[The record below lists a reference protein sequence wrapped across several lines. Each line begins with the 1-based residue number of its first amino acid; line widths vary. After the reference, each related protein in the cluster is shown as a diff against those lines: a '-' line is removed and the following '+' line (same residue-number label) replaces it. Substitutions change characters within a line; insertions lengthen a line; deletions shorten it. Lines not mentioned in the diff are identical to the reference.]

1 MLKASFSLPKNEI
14 KATFK
19 IPKNE
24 IKSTFSIKKVVPLE
38 DLDFATNERVENI
51 VNDFTN
57 DLEIIAT
64 ELDNRYT
71 KLESDSLLNNKQ
83 PLGDYAVKSDIDLIE
98 DSIDTISAEII
109 DLIKNKAEKSDTYTK
124 GEVDAKISTI
134 KVDAYTKNESDDKF
148 GSKEDVNL
156 NKNQIEVILDTIEDD
171 KKIINKNFDSIAG
184 EIEKTNNNLDALT
197 GDVENLSGEIENKQD
212 KINDLDIIR
221 AGAIKGAT
229 ALQEIPEEYAK
240 KSDIPDVNNFATNT
254 RVNEVEG
261 KIPSISGLAKDSDV
275 VHKANA
281 ETITGIKTFNGGKV
295 SSGAQP
301 SIIAT
306 NGFTAGGYN
315 VTGWADISCHR
326 LCNNQIN
333 TGSYYMNSDG
343 SVIFRHKTGTAL
355 AEGSA
360 NDAVLMLHPV
370 TGITAG
376 WSGKAGTATTTGNV
390 LVTDF
395 NVQKGIATSVAN
407 SDGGEITLS
416 KAFANANYTVNVTP
430 RAIGNYFVSTQ
441 ITATNKFK
449 VRISDYYGN
458 PVAVSFSWLAIE
470 N

>member
-1 MLKASFSLPKNEI
+1 MRASFSLPKNEI
-14 KATFK
+14 KSTFK
-19 IPKNE
+19 MPTKG
-24 IKSTFSIKKVVPLE
+24 IKATFSIDKVVHIE
-38 DLDFATNERVENI
+38 DLDFATNERVNEV
-51 VNDFTN
+51 VNEFTN
-57 DLEIIAT
+57 DIDIIAT
-64 ELDNRYT
+64 ELENRYT
-71 KLESDSLLNNKQ
+71 K
-83 PLGDYAVKSDIDLIE
+83 I
-98 DSIDTISAEII
+98 
-109 DLIKNKAEKSDTYTK
+109 
-124 GEVDAKISTI
+124 EVDRSLNTLRVESEAK
-134 KVDAYTKNESDDKF
+134 Y
-148 GSKEDVNL
+148 GLKEDVLL
-156 NKNQIEVILDTIEDD
+156 NKNQIGVILDTIEDD
-171 KKIINKNFDSIAG
+171 KRIIEHNFETISTELEQKQAKGDYALKSDIPIIPTVPTKTSQLINDS
-184 EIEKTNNNLDALT
+184 NFLT
-197 GDVENLSGEIENKQD
+197 QHQDISGKQD
-212 KINDLDIIR
+212 VISDLAIIR
-221 AGAIKGAT
+221 NGASKGET
-229 ALQEIPEEYAK
+229 ALQSFTETDPVYLADKPYIAL
-240 KSDIPDVNNFATNT
+240 KSDIPDVSNLATNT

-275 VHKANA
+275 IHKANA

-407 SDGGEITLS
+407 ASGGEVSLT
-416 KAFANANYTVNVTP
+416 KAMSSNNYVVHITP
-430 RAIGNYFVSTQ
+430 RAIGNYFVSCSIVNTQ
-441 ITATNKFK
+441 KFN

-458 PVAVSFSWLAIE
+458 PVAVSFSWVAIE